1 MPFAMGSL
9 ASGTLPKKSSK
20 SDYDHRKM
28 PDPNMEL
35 PKKVA
40 KRLGPFLNE
49 VVCDGGCTAGLVVV
63 DAAAADVRPTFA
75 GQAYIESRRF
85 RFCSIDRRTRSARN
99 AQNGPMSVWMLAR
112 SSAFR

>member
-9 ASGTLPKKSSK
+9 ASGTLLKMSSK
-20 SDYDHRKM
+20 SDCDHREM
-28 PDPNMEL
+28 PNPNMEL

-40 KRLGPFLNE
+40 KRLGPLLNE
-49 VVCDGGCTAGLVVV
+49 VVFDGGCTTCLFVV
-63 DAAAADVRPTFA
+63 DAAAADIRPTFA
-75 GQAYIESRRF
+75 GQAYIESRRL
-85 RFCSIDRRTRSARN
+85 RFCSIDRRTLSARN